1 MESVLKSRSSGGW
14 LITVFA
20 IILLLAVPLI
30 FPQSWVS
37 LINEMMIMALAG
49 CALNLMLGYGGMVSF
64 GPAGLYAVG
73 AYTTAILLTRY
84 GAPFALALF
93 AAPVVAALVGAAVGW
108 FCVRRSA
115 VYFALLT
122 LAFAQIIWTVIFEWY
137 DFTGG
142 DNGIVS
148 IPIPEFLF
156 PVAHI
161 YYFSL
166 AVVLGSIALIW
177 VIVHSPFGTTLQ
189 AIRENPLRTEFIA
202 VPVRRY
208 QLAVFV
214 LSSFFLGIAGSL
226 FCLFAGS
233 VFPDYAHWAKSTDM
247 LVVCLLGGLYN
258 FAGPIVGSVVY
269 ILISKII
276 SKNTT
281 YWMFFLGFIVVFLVL
296 CMRNGIVGSLAGK
309 MAQLR
314 KRREARGA
322 GESYDLRD
330 SETEQVVRRA

>member
-1 MESVLKSRSSGGW
+1 MKKNSTAKWYWSHL
-14 LITVFA
+14 LL
-20 IILLLAVPLI
+20 IILIIFLSAVPFV
-30 FPQSWVS
+30 FPPSWVS
-37 LINEMMIMALAG
+37 LANEMLILALAG
-49 CALNLMLGYGGMVSF
+49 CALNLMLGYSGMVSF

-84 GAPFALALF
+84 HLPFAAAVIL
-93 AAPVVAALVGAAVGW
+93 APVVAALVGGIVGW

-122 LAFAQIIWTVIFEWY
+122 LAFAQIIWTIIFQWY

-148 IPIPEFLF
+148 IPIPETLF
-156 PVAHI
+156 SITHS
-161 YYFSL
+161 YYYIL
-166 AVVLGSIALIW
+166 AIVLFCIILLW
-177 VIVHSPFGTTLQ
+177 KIVHSPFGTTLQ

-202 VPVRRY
+202 VHVKRY

-214 LSSFFLGIAGSL
+214 ISSFFLGVAGSL
-226 FCLFAGS
+226 FCVFAGS

-247 LVVCLLGGLYN
+247 LVICLLGGIYN

-269 ILISKII
+269 IFISKII

-281 YWMFFLGFIVVFLVL
+281 YWMFFLGIIVMILVL
-296 CMRNGIVGSLAGK
+296 YMRNGIVGFATEKLSRFRRSATHGK
-309 MAQLR
+309 N
-314 KRREARGA
+314 E
-322 GESYDLRD
+322 D
-330 SETEQVVRRA
+330 ET

>member
-1 MESVLKSRSSGGW
+1 ML
-14 LITVFA
+14 
-20 IILLLAVPLI
+20 
-30 FPQSWVS
+30 
-37 LINEMMIMALAG
+37 IMALAG

-73 AYTTAILLTRY
+73 AYTTAILLSRY
-84 GAPFALALF
+84 GAPFPLAVLLS
-93 AAPVVAALVGAAVGW
+93 PIVAAVVGGIVGW

-122 LAFAQIIWTVIFEWY
+122 LAFAQIIWTIIFEWY

-148 IPIPEFLF
+148 IPIPDALLSIT
-156 PVAHI
+156 HS

-166 AVVLGSIALIW
+166 AVVLASIFVLW
-177 VIVHSPFGTTLQ
+177 RIVHSPFGTTLQ
-189 AIRENPLRTEFIA
+189 AIRENPIRTEFIA
-202 VPVRRY
+202 VNVRRY

-214 LSSFFLGIAGSL
+214 ISSFFLGVAGSL
-226 FCLFAGS
+226 FCVFAGS

-247 LVVCLLGGLYN
+247 LVICLLGGLYH
-258 FAGPIVGSVVY
+258 FAGPIVGSAVY

-281 YWMFFLGFIVVFLVL
+281 FWMFFLGIIVVFLVL
-296 CMRNGIVGSLAGK
+296 FMRNGMVGFIAEKLAQAK
-309 MAQLR
+309 NR
-314 KRREARGA
+314 
-322 GESYDLRD
+322 S
-330 SETEQVVRRA
+330 